1 MNTNK
6 KNPRFCIIGCGRLG
20 ISLAVFLSGQGFEAA
35 AFSSRSSASAQNACS
50 FAGMGKVYE
59 KPCDAV
65 KSAGIV
71 FITTPDTSIEPVCRK
86 IAKEKSFNDSHIVFH
101 LSGALSSEILAP
113 AAACG
118 AAIGSIHPLQA
129 FAAYEKGQNSP
140 FEGINISIEGDERAV
155 DMGKTIVQALKAFS
169 FTIPTSAKTLY
180 HAAAVVASNYLVTLE
195 NFALELL
202 KQADLSEQD
211 GYAILEPLILG
222 TLNNIKT
229 RDSINALTGPVA
241 RGDDTIVSRH
251 LKDIDEK
258 LPQFSTLY
266 RLLGQH
272 TLDIAARMSG
282 PGFEPG
288 PGFDSKKG
296 SALSRDAEKALKA
309 LFKF

>member
-20 ISLAVFLSGQGFEAA
+20 ISLAVFLSKQGFEAA
-35 AFSSRSSASAQNACS
+35 AFSSRTSASAQKAC
-50 FAGMGKVYE
+50 FFTGMGTVFE
-59 KPCDAV
+59 NSCDAV
-65 KSAGIV
+65 KNADIV
-71 FITTPDTSIEPVCRK
+71 FITTPDTSIEPVCRAM
-86 IAKEKSFNDSHIVFH
+86 AKEKIFNNGHIVFH
-101 LSGALSSEILAP
+101 LSGALSSEILAS
-113 AAACG
+113 ASACG

-129 FAAYEKGQNSP
+129 FTAYEKGQDSP
-140 FEGINISIEGDERAV
+140 FEGINISIEGDARAV
-155 DMGKTIVQALKAFS
+155 ETGKTIVQALKAAS

-229 RDSINALTGPVA
+229 RGSINALTGPVA
-241 RGDDTIVSRH
+241 RGDDAIVSRH

-272 TLDIAARMSG
+272 TLDIAARMPD
-282 PGFEPG
+282 PGFKPG
-288 PGFDSKKG
+288 SGTG
-296 SALSRDAEKALKA
+296 SALSRDAEKALKD